1 MATSTITVT
10 RTELKSIHKELERM
24 EIEITRLKALLVPTV
39 KISKKERKELEAIK
53 KDMSKGNWIS
63 AKDLI
68 KKLG

>member
-24 EIEITRLKALLVPTV
+24 EIEIMRLKALLVPTV